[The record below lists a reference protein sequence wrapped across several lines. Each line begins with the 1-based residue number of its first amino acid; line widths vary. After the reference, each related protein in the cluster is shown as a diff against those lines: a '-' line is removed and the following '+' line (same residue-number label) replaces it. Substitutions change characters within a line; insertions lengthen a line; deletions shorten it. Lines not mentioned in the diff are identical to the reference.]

1 MKFISILLSVLLF
14 LAVAVTAQD
23 EEQQQQQHVEQ
34 QQQHA
39 EEQQQHVDVDPSG
52 EVHEPVPVECNCNDE
67 IVAAL
72 QPLENI
78 KNGLTQQVNKLREE
92 LNACANDKAGLYQEV
107 EQTRKSLEQARADA
121 ARWMKAAGEHEGSA
135 KEKHGMVEE
144 KIRHLGEMESK
155 MKSLEADLLAAKE
168 EIKNLS
174 EISFVSQLKKE
185 LETLWQSILL
195 FWQNLMAK
203 KED

>member
-23 EEQQQQQHVEQ
+23 EGQQQHVEEQQQQHV
-34 QQQHA
+34 
-39 EEQQQHVDVDPSG
+39 EEQQQHVDVDASG
-52 EVHEPVPVECNCNDE
+52 EVHEPVPVECNCNNE

-78 KNGLTQQVNKLREE
+78 KNDLTHQVNGLREE

>member
-14 LAVAVTAQD
+14 MAVAVTAQD
-23 EEQQQQQHVEQ
+23 EEQQHY
-34 QQQHA
+34 
-39 EEQQQHVDVDPSG
+39 EEQQHVDVDASG
-52 EVHEPVPVECNCNDE
+52 EVHEPVPVECNCNNE

-72 QPLENI
+72 EPLENI
-78 KNGLTQQVNKLREE
+78 KNDLTQQVNNLREE
-92 LNACANDKAGLYQEV
+92 VNACANDKAGLYQEV
-107 EQTRKSLEQARADA
+107 EQTRKSLEQARNDA
-121 ARWMKAAGEHEGSA
+121 AHWMKASGEHEGA
-135 KEKHGMVEE
+135 AQEKHGMVEE

-155 MKSLEADLLAAKE
+155 MKGLEAELLAAKE

-203 KED
+203 KEE